1 MHIISVIL
9 VSFTWYFGP
18 DGIFCHHFRFQQ
30 FKWYFR
36 KQYLHSSCLG
46 HIKNSFCSSL
56 ELHNTTVHI
65 IWGFSK
71 PLFITSAQNKRQT
84 EAQGFKYHVVV
95 NHLLPVLRLP
105 TEDFSSFFDKY
116 CDGMVVPFLLLFKL
130 HTSPGFS
137 SITDNHYCF
146 ASSW

>member
-1 MHIISVIL
+1 MHIISVIW

-105 TEDFSSFFDKY
+105 FEDL
-116 CDGMVVPFLLLFKL
+116 FLTNIVMGWWSLFCCCSNY
-130 HTSPGFS
+130 TS
-137 SITDNHYCF
+137 HQ
-146 ASSW
+146 ASHL